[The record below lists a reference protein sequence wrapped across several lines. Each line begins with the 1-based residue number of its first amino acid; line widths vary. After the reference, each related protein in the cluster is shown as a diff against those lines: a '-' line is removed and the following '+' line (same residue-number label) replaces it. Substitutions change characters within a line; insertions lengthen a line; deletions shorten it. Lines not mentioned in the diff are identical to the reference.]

1 MSEQRDVPSEQQA
14 VRSQGQDGASRQ
26 PDAPG
31 EQPDPV
37 SGQQAAAGGRAG
49 SASGGP
55 GRPEGGGPARVEVL
69 GIERLYDGFF
79 KLERATV
86 RHERFDG
93 RMSEPQAILHF
104 DRGDAVGVLLHDP
117 RLDAVCLTRQ
127 FRYPAWVRGG
137 PGWILDVAAGI
148 LEPGEAPEATAERE
162 ALEET
167 GLSLQ
172 RLTPILTF
180 YPSPGG
186 CSERIFL
193 YLGEVDL
200 GSRLPAGAPGPVT
213 WRGGVDESEDI
224 EVVAAPRRVAM
235 EWLAAGGLVEPKTVI
250 ALLWLER
257 RIGPPR

>member
-1 MSEQRDVPSEQQA
+1 M
-14 VRSQGQDGASRQ
+14 
-26 PDAPG
+26 
-31 EQPDPV
+31 
-37 SGQQAAAGGRAG
+37 
-49 SASGGP
+49 
-55 GRPEGGGPARVEVL
+55 L
-69 GIERLYDGFF
+69 GVERLYDGFF
-79 KLERATV
+79 RLERATV

-93 RMSEPQAILHF
+93 RMSEPQRILHF

-117 RLDAVCLTRQ
+117 RADAVCLTRQ

-148 LEPGEAPEATAERE
+148 LEPGEAPEATAARE
-162 ALEET
+162 VLEET
-167 GLSLQ
+167 GLALQ

-186 CSERIFL
+186 CSERVFL

-200 GSRLPAGAPGPVT
+200 GGRLAPAETAAGTVT
-213 WRGGVDESEDI
+213 WRGGEDESEDI

-235 EWLAAGGLVEPKTVI
+235 EWLAAGRLVEPKTVI